1 MEPYFALIEHV
12 IKKQTMKNL
21 QKIKQQISN
30 KTSSISGKFWKH
42 D

>member
-30 KTSSISGKFWKH
+30 KTSSILENF
-42 D
+42 

>member
-1 MEPYFALIEHV
+1 MEPHFALIEHV

-30 KTSSISGKFWKH
+30 KTSPIMGKF
-42 D
+42 

>member
-1 MEPYFALIEHV
+1 MEPYFALIENV

-30 KTSSISGKFWKH
+30 KTSPILGKF
-42 D
+42 